1 MDIQIWSDFLCPYC
15 LLGKKHLMK
24 ALEEA
29 GVTDAVIEMKSF
41 LLNPGPPRSGQGM
54 RQHLKEKYGY
64 TNAQVDEN
72 FESLTR
78 AGAEWGLKM
87 DFEKAVDA
95 STDRAHA
102 LLQYAKTKGLGTA
115 LSDRLQVAG
124 YLEGATLDDDS
135 TLLRLAG
142 EVGLSDE
149 EAKAAL
155 DDDSFHQ
162 QACAEYRQ
170 ALEYSARGV
179 PFFVI
184 NERFAISGAQ
194 PVDVFV
200 KTLKK
205 AAGK

>member
-29 GVTDAVIEMKSF
+29 GIQDANIEMKSF
-41 LLNPGPPRSGQGM
+41 LLNPGPARGGQGM

-64 TNAQVDEN
+64 TDAQVDEN
-72 FESLTR
+72 FAGLTQ
-78 AGAEWGLKM
+78 AGAEWGLNM
-87 DFEKAVDA
+87 DFEHAVDA
-95 STDRAHA
+95 GTDRAHA
-102 LLQYAKTKGLGTA
+102 LLQYAKTRGLGTQF
-115 LSDRLQVAG
+115 SDRLQQAA
-124 YLEGATLDDDS
+124 YLEGETLDDEN

-142 EVGLSDE
+142 DVGLDQDM
-149 EAKAAL
+149 AKAAL
-155 DDDSFHQ
+155 ENEEYHSK
-162 QACAEYRQ
+162 ARAEYRQ
-170 ALEYSARGV
+170 SLEYGARGV

-184 NERFAISGAQ
+184 NDRFAISGAQ
-194 PVDVFV
+194 PVEVFT